1 MDHQDRHWSAAAAGY
16 EKEFIDPYRA
26 DVKNPLPR
34 WLDRL
39 TDPKKTAA
47 DLGCGIGPL
56 LPTLAAKFAQVYG
69 VDFAEGMLTRARQ
82 RCRTLKNVTLLQGS
96 LTDLSALA
104 GKIDVAVAI
113 NSLIMPDIA
122 DAEKALGQIR
132 ASLRPGGV
140 FLAIVPAMDAVHY
153 HTMLLVD
160 RALAQGKPYDVAR
173 KNAAYHGEHAYY
185 DFAFGQ
191 YRYGGMEQHFWQPFE
206 IRHRWK
212 KAGFERVR
220 LRRVWLS
227 WDQFNGEKELRRHRP
242 PWDWFV
248 HAT

>member
-1 MDHQDRHWSAAAAGY
+1 MGHQDRHWSAAAAGY

-39 TDPKKTAA
+39 ADRKKTAA

-56 LPTLAAKFAQVYG
+56 LPVLAAKFAHVYG

-82 RCRTLKNVTLLQGS
+82 HCRALKNVTLLQGS

-104 GKIDVAVAI
+104 GKIDVAVAV

-132 ASLRPGGV
+132 ACLRPGGV
-140 FLAIVPAMDAVHY
+140 FLA
-153 HTMLLVD
+153 
-160 RALAQGKPYDVAR
+160 
-173 KNAAYHGEHAYY
+173 
-185 DFAFGQ
+185 
-191 YRYGGMEQHFWQPFE
+191 
-206 IRHRWK
+206 
-212 KAGFERVR
+212 
-220 LRRVWLS
+220 
-227 WDQFNGEKELRRHRP
+227 
-242 PWDWFV
+242 
-248 HAT
+248 